1 VHAHIHLQD
10 SLNRAVGLACD
21 LLSTPSLL
29 AGSFTSPSGPLHV
42 DVEGVEACY
51 IALMQMGKVRL
62 LPAVPSSYPI
72 HFRALISF
80 PLFLIANELFLLLL
94 AIKICPHAHLAC

>member
-1 VHAHIHLQD
+1 MITCIHSLHVYVYVHVQD

-29 AGSFTSPSGPLHV
+29 AGSFTSPSGPLQV

-62 LPAVPSSYPI
+62 FPAVPSSHP
-72 HFRALISF
+72 FQSN
-80 PLFLIANELFLLLL
+80 LFLSPFSHR
-94 AIKICPHAHLAC
+94 K